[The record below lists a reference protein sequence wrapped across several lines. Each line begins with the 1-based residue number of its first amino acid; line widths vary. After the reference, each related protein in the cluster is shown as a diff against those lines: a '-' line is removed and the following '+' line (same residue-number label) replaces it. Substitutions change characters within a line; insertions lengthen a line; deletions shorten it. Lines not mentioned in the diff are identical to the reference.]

1 MKLNLGLITTHK
13 PWRTEIFAKKKPIS
27 HIISET
33 LKSIPAFN
41 HVKNVEIA
49 VLLTDNDKMQSLNNE
64 FRDKN
69 SPTNVLSF
77 PDTEIKPQDLL
88 EFVNAKEYIY
98 IGDIAVGYD
107 IIKQEAMD
115 AGISLQDHV
124 THLIV
129 HGVLHL
135 IGYDHMNG
143 RDADEMMDLEVK
155 ILQGLGIKSPY

>member
-1 MKLNLGLITTHK
+1 MKLALGLITTYK
-13 PWRTEIFAKKKPIS
+13 PWRAEPFAKKKPIA
-27 HIISET
+27 HIITET
-33 LKSIPAFN
+33 LKAIPAFQ
-41 HVKNVEIA
+41 KIKTVEIA

-88 EFVNAKEYIY
+88 EFVNSKEYIY

-115 AGISLQDHV
+115 AGISLQDHF

-135 IGYDHMNG
+135 IGYDHMNDK
-143 RDADEMMDLEVK
+143 DADEMMNLEVK
-155 ILQGLGIKSPY
+155 ILQGLGIDNPY